1 MNFSTKNSRL
11 MLLIL
16 RIAMYIVGKMAAFK
30 QLKYLRGTRRLILCL
45 EGLNDVYI

>member
-1 MNFSTKNSRL
+1 MNCSTKDSRL

-16 RIAMYIVGKMAAFK
+16 RIAMYIVDKMAA
-30 QLKYLRGTRRLILCL
+30 LKTAKVSGTRRLILCL